1 MKVTRRSFIGT
12 VGTNIAALTAM
23 GDPLAADASLVYQHD
38 DWKFAEFDKLL
49 KFKGRGKQMYDVHP
63 IGGGDFLS
71 VIKNSMNGLHFGY
84 GILAEQ
90 IRIVACMHG
99 PANMLNFDDSM
110 WAKYRLGEYLKIKDP
125 ATDQP
130 AVRNIFFPKKF
141 PSGSTDPN
149 DRGSIYQDY
158 GIEALQPR
166 GLQLLSCHNATEG
179 QATRLVKEYSLS
191 VSVEDVVADLQSH
204 TLPGVI
210 SVPAMVAAIAM
221 LQNEGHYAYI
231 MAP

>member
-1 MKVTRRSFIGT
+1 
-12 VGTNIAALTAM
+12 
-23 GDPLAADASLVYQHD
+23 
-38 DWKFAEFDKLL
+38 
-49 KFKGRGKQMYDVHP
+49 MYDVHP